1 MRYSYD
7 FIRADDVEYSG
18 QYMDQIQTQIRG
30 EYLPLD
36 SDCSGVKS
44 FFIAAGFTLNG
55 SGVGLVPNEE

>member
-1 MRYSYD
+1 MKYSYD

-18 QYMDQIQTQIRG
+18 QYMEQIQTQIRG
-30 EYLPLD
+30 EDLPLD
-36 SDCSGVKS
+36 SVCSGVKS